1 MQGGMRPP
9 TVARIPLAQVLQ
21 NARVYTLLAP
31 LKQLLMA
38 PGGAGFHRGRK
49 EKFHIGVWAENR
61 ADVGTVQHGDVQRS
75 PGAGRGFA
83 GEAARKGQQD
93 RKSGENGEGVEWRV
107 NARCAMA

>member
-49 EKFHIGVWAENR
+49 EKFHIGVWADHR
-61 ADVGTVQHGDVQRS
+61 ADVAPVQHGAVPRS
-75 PGAGRGFA
+75 LGAGRGFA
-83 GEAARKGQQD
+83 GEAALEVQQGG
-93 RKSGENGEGVEWRV
+93 RSGERREGKECVSTGRT
-107 NARCAMA
+107 RG